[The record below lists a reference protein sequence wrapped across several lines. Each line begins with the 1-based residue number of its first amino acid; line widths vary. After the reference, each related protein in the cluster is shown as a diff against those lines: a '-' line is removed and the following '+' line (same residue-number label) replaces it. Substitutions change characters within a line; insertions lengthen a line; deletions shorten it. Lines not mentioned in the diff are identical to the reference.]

1 MDEPNGRTRERPVS
15 RKPWELFFRRHLSL
29 LGFFA
34 SLRLCVEV
42 FFGILLLGI
51 TVQAQADPYPTKP
64 IRLVIPFAAGSAT
77 DSAGRVIAQ
86 GLSAR
91 LGQSVIVDNR
101 AGANGQIAAVNVAQS
116 KPDGYTILMTTNS
129 THGANSFLYRS
140 LAYDPMKD
148 FDPVVRVGML
158 PFMLVVHPDVPA
170 KNMREFLDYA
180 RANPGE
186 LSYGTS
192 NTTSLVCAEMLNV
205 MAQAGLV
212 GVSYKSSQQAILD
225 LVAGR
230 LQVMIADFA
239 TAMPQVKAGKLRALA
254 VTPAKGSKL
263 VPDVPPLSRTL
274 PDLDITSWN
283 GLFVPAGTPREIID
297 RIEKETLALLA
308 QAEIAGHLATIGYEV
323 DPMSRAQFS
332 RYVPEQI
339 ARWGKLIRAAN
350 IQPE

>member
-1 MDEPNGRTRERPVS
+1 MN
-15 RKPWELFFRRHLSL
+15 LSL
-29 LGFFA
+29 SSRSLRT
-34 SLRLCVEV
+34 LRLCVKI
-42 FFGILLLGI
+42 FFGFSLAVLL
-51 TVQAQADPYPTKP
+51 TEAQADTYPTKP

-86 GLSAR
+86 ALSAR

-116 KPDGYTILMTTNS
+116 KPDGYTIFMTTNS

-148 FDPVVRVGML
+148 FDPVVRIGTL

-180 RANPGE
+180 RENSGK

-205 MAQAGLV
+205 TAQAGLV

-230 LQVMIADFA
+230 LHVMIADFA
-239 TAMPQVKAGKLRALA
+239 IAMPQVKAGKLRALA
-254 VTPAKGSKL
+254 VTPAKGSRL
-263 VPDVPPLSRTL
+263 VPDVPPLARTL
-274 PDLDITSWN
+274 PDLDVTSWN

-297 RIEKETLALLA
+297 RIETETLALLA
-308 QAEIAGHLATIGYEV
+308 QPEIAGNLATIGYEV
-323 DPMSRAQFS
+323 DPMGRAQFS

-339 ARWGKLIRAAN
+339 ARWGTLIRAAN